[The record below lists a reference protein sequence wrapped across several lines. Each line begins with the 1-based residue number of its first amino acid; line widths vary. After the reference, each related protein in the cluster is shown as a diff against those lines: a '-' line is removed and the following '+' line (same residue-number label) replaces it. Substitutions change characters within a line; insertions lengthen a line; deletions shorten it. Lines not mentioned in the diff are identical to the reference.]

1 MFHAK
6 KVGRR
11 WNERKGGVRGRRKKK
26 GVLLCTVKLE
36 SGFSEA
42 AHRDEEI
49 ERKQH
54 GCIQGYQ
61 EKTGMNKGT
70 IDADVLSEPP
80 GQSLSLLSL
89 KLSRNGPRVGIWNTP
104 RSAAL
109 SVHLYACPSELS
121 PTVASSWMGPL
132 AKFVALGWQPYL
144 AIAFFPLMVKETTF
158 VEPNVLHL
166 ALLLCSVAICAK
178 AQKNSL
184 VWHLLGRHGSVYL
197 SPARVLIS
205 TVCLKS
211 DTYIDGMSMACL
223 EME

>member
-80 GQSLSLLSL
+80 GQSLSLSSCQEMAHALAFGTRHGL
-89 KLSRNGPRVGIWNTP
+89 RHFRFTFTP
-104 RSAAL
+104 
-109 SVHLYACPSELS
+109 
-121 PTVASSWMGPL
+121 
-132 AKFVALGWQPYL
+132 
-144 AIAFFPLMVKETTF
+144 
-158 VEPNVLHL
+158 
-166 ALLLCSVAICAK
+166 ALLSCLQLLPAAGWDHWP
-178 AQKNSL
+178 SL
-184 VWHLLGRHGSVYL
+184 WH
-197 SPARVLIS
+197 
-205 TVCLKS
+205 
-211 DTYIDGMSMACL
+211 
-223 EME
+223 